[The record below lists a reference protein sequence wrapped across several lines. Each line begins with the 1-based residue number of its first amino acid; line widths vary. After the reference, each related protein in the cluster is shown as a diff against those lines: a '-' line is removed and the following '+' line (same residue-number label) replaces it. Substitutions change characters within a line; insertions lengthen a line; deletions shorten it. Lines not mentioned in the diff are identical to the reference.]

1 MGSRDGKRPSED
13 PLYPFRIIPFPEKVI
28 RQNTVQAGDGGY
40 LLSLSHTPDSP
51 LFFGALYY
59 RPAFDP
65 TSLYF
70 APWWSDFCLVSLV
83 DPEIEEAFRE
93 SEGRDLF
100 RFRQVV
106 LRRMFCQG
114 FPSWKN
120 PPYSFVR
127 AYIHKKSP
135 EGDDLSW
142 QTRGDEGYT
151 GYSTIVCSRPLDPKA
166 RERCLVFFARQVG
179 GPSSPKTLQSL
190 MDLAKQKTEW
200 SGLFRTMSIE
210 KSWSI
215 SSKDFCLAADK
226 ELESV
231 AESSTS
237 DVGAEWLRLF
247 EGSDY
252 IPSRLLHDFARPK
265 GVEEHGSDGKGVE
278 EHGEG
283 MIHIHMI
290 HLCVSH
296 QDAKKTKELTIG
308 EEEHFNALGTKFMW
322 DLMIEDPTWVVVGE
336 RRDHLL
342 RGMRRQTF
350 RAIRE
355 AYCSK
360 PKDPNLVVGEKYL
373 PSAILKESPHVL
385 TTMKTEEMFKWQ
397 EALNVYYEDFSEL
410 SVGTRMADYS
420 KTVSD
425 RVMKLDMD
433 PKTRAICAYFIYD
446 ALFNAISM
454 KMWEEDRETVSS
466 RKIPVR
472 KAVIFRSPIHNLTLM
487 WDQMV
492 TWASGIYPSHLCVS
506 KEESVERPLYAQFYM
521 LWASRTGRKLYT
533 PLQSRQSSSKE
544 HIVFRFHND
553 FSPRYDLYLHSGLNL
568 MLRGVPA
575 NVFSRRGTSHKEK
588 CNKLPIY
595 PSSMHHIPIDCPL
608 PPKKS
613 DLHTTFSSMV
623 PTIKAKLYATSATLL
638 ADKGSIHASMAY
650 EETHDSKVEENPVV
664 LDSSLIR
671 VCATPIEPAFVTHG
685 KPVHHKLKRV
695 KHGSNRREMKAL
707 PTKTPVQGFQTLL
720 EYPTQCTSNSFA
732 ENLISLGDG
741 DVLQSLLDKI

>member
-1 MGSRDGKRPSED
+1 MARDETSPSDD
-13 PLYPFRIIPFPEKVI
+13 PLYPFRVIPFPEKVI

-59 RPAFDP
+59 RPSFDP

-83 DPEIEEAFRE
+83 NPEIEEAFSE
-93 SEGRDLF
+93 SEGKDLF

-114 FPSWKN
+114 FPSWRN
-120 PPYSFVR
+120 PTYAFVR
-127 AYIHKKSP
+127 AYIHKKGST
-135 EGDDLSW
+135 GGDLSW

-151 GYSTIVCSRPLDPKA
+151 GYSTIVCSRPLPPKA
-166 RERCLVFFARQVG
+166 RKRCLIFFARQVG
-179 GPSSPKTLQSL
+179 GSSSPKTLQSL
-190 MDLAKQKTEW
+190 MNLAKTKTQW
-200 SGLFRTMSIE
+200 SGLFQSMSIE

-215 SSKDFCLAADK
+215 SPSDFCVAADK
-226 ELESV
+226 ELERV
-231 AESSTS
+231 TKSSTS
-237 DVGAEWLRLF
+237 IDVGVEWLSLF
-247 EGSDY
+247 EGSDE

-265 GVEEHGSDGKGVE
+265 EEDDALQ
-278 EHGEG
+278 
-283 MIHIHMI
+283 IHMI
-290 HLCVSH
+290 HLWVSH
-296 QDAKKTKELTIG
+296 QDGKKTKELTIG

-322 DLMIEDPTWVVVGE
+322 DLMLEDPTWIVVGE

-355 AYCSK
+355 AYCNK
-360 PKDPNLVVGEKYL
+360 PKDSNLVVGEKYL
-373 PSAILKESPHVL
+373 PPAILKESPGVL
-385 TTMKTEEMFKWQ
+385 TSMKTEDLFKWQ
-397 EALNVYYEDFSEL
+397 EALNVYHEDFSEL

-420 KTVSD
+420 EAVSD
-425 RVMKLDMD
+425 RVMKIDMD
-433 PKTRAICAYFIYD
+433 PKARAICGYFLYD

-454 KMWEEDRETVSS
+454 QMWKGEAPKT

-472 KAVIFRSPIHNLTLM
+472 KAVIFRSPIHNLTVM

-492 TWASGIYPSHLCVS
+492 TWASGIYPSHLSVS
-506 KEESVERPLYAQFYM
+506 KEEAIERPLYAQFYV

-544 HIVFRFHND
+544 HIVFRFPND

-595 PSSMHHIPIDCPL
+595 PSSIHHIPIDCPL
-608 PPKKS
+608 PPKTS
-613 DLHTTFSSMV
+613 DLYATYSAMV
-623 PTIKAKLYATSATLL
+623 PSIKAKLYATSATLL
-638 ADKGSIHASMAY
+638 DGSLHTTTTFGGDV
-650 EETHDSKVEENPVV
+650 ESKVEKAPVV

-671 VCATPIEPAFVTHG
+671 VCATPIEPCYET
-685 KPVHHKLKRV
+685 PEELNHHKLKRV
-695 KHGSNRREMKAL
+695 KHGSDRREMKAL
-707 PTKTPVQGFQTLL
+707 PTQTPIQGFQTLM
-720 EYPTQCTSNSFA
+720 EYPKNFVP
-732 ENLISLGDG
+732 LGDG
-741 DVLQSLLDKI
+741 DVLQNLLDKI

>member
-1 MGSRDGKRPSED
+1 MDSSETLPSDD

-83 DPEIEEAFRE
+83 SPEIEEAFSE
-93 SEGRDLF
+93 SEGKDLL

-106 LRRMFCQG
+106 LRRMFCNG
-114 FPSWKN
+114 FPTWQN
-120 PPYSFVR
+120 PPYAFVR
-127 AYIHKKSP
+127 AYIHKK
-135 EGDDLSW
+135 GDTGSDLSW

-151 GYSTIVCSRPLDPKA
+151 GYSTIVCSRPLPLKA
-166 RERCLVFFARQVG
+166 RKRCLVFFARQVG

-190 MDLAKQKTEW
+190 MDLVKPKTQW
-200 SGLFRTMSIE
+200 SGLFQSMSIE

-215 SSKDFCLAADK
+215 SSRDFCIAADK
-226 ELESV
+226 ELQRV
-231 AESSTS
+231 TESSS
-237 DVGAEWLRLF
+237 SIDSIGGIDVGVEWSSLF
-247 EGSDY
+247 EGSDE
-252 IPSRLLHDFARPK
+252 IPSRLLHDFSRPK
-265 GVEEHGSDGKGVE
+265 GPEEKDEHESDGKGD
-278 EHGEG
+278 
-283 MIHIHMI
+283 IKIHMI
-290 HLCVSH
+290 HLWVSH
-296 QDAKKTKELTIG
+296 QDGKKTKELTIG

-322 DLMIEDPTWVVVGE
+322 DLMLEDPTWIVVGE

-355 AYCSK
+355 AYCNK
-360 PKDPNLVVGEKYL
+360 PKDPNLVVGDKYL
-373 PSAILKESPHVL
+373 PPAILKESPGVL
-385 TTMKTEEMFKWQ
+385 TTMKTEDLFKWQ
-397 EALNVYYEDFSEL
+397 EALNVYHEDFSEL
-410 SVGTRMADYS
+410 AVGTRMADYS
-420 KTVSD
+420 EAVSD
-425 RVMKLDMD
+425 RVMKIDLD
-433 PKTRAICAYFIYD
+433 PKARAICGYFLYD

-454 KMWEEDRETVSS
+454 KMWEGDRTTPQT

-472 KAVIFRSPIHNLTLM
+472 KAVIFRSPIHNLTVM

-492 TWASGIYPSHLCVS
+492 TWASGIYPSHLSVS
-506 KEESVERPLYAQFYM
+506 KEEAIERPLYAQFYVH
-521 LWASRTGRKLYT
+521 WASRTGRKLYT

-544 HIVFRFHND
+544 HIVFRFPND

-588 CNKLPIY
+588 CNKLPVY
-595 PSSMHHIPIDCPL
+595 PSSIHHIPIDCPL
-608 PPKKS
+608 PPKTS
-613 DLHTTFSSMV
+613 DLHATYSAMV
-623 PTIKAKLYATSATLL
+623 PSIKAKLYATSATLL
-638 ADKGSIHASMAY
+638 TGKGLTHTTPTY
-650 EETHDSKVEENPVV
+650 EGKVEKAPVV

-671 VCATPIEPAFVTHG
+671 VCATPIEPCYEKPKEPTHQ
-685 KPVHHKLKRV
+685 KLKRV
-695 KHGSNRREMKAL
+695 KHGSDRREMKAL
-707 PTKTPVQGFQTLL
+707 PAQTPIQGFQTLM
-720 EYPTQCTSNSFA
+720 EYP
-732 ENLISLGDG
+732 NLPSLIPLGDG
-741 DVLQSLLDKI
+741 DVLKNLLDKI